1 MWGVNLSLE
10 KLYALVGHLFKEVST
25 IQKITLGVE
34 QNQENIQ
41 IKHLLNKLSKKI

>member
-1 MWGVNLSLE
+1 MRGNTLSLE
-10 KLYALVGHLFKEVST
+10 KLYALVEHFFEEAST

-41 IKHLLNKLSKKI
+41 INIL